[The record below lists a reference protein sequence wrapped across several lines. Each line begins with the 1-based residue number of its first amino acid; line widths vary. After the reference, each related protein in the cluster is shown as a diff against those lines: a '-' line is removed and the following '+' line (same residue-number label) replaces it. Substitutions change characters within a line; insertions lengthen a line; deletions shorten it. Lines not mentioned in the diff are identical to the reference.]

1 MKTVAVIAEY
11 NPFHKGHEHQLR
23 EIKRAFGEDTAIVAI
38 MSGNFVQR
46 GTPAILGKFDR
57 ARMAVECGV
66 SLVLEMPFPFS
77 ASSAEYFAAA
87 GVSIAND
94 LGVVD
99 VLSFGSECGDVALL
113 SDVAD
118 KIQAPEFILQLR
130 EKLRGKTEKEK
141 GYPRVLSEMLSEAYG
156 DVFPT
161 SLFLPNNILSI
172 SYISALKKLRSSIVP
187 HTILR
192 TGSDESAAD
201 EGVFAGATYLRSLLL
216 SGEREEA
223 LKHVPQNLLPLW
235 EEAYAHGLAPVS
247 DASFSTALLAHLRLS
262 DAPASTF
269 AESGGGVLSLLRKAA
284 RKAHDLDSLYE
295 IAATKKYTTARLRRA
310 TLFSYFG
317 VTPAAMKAKPL
328 YTQVLAMDQKGQKV
342 LANIRKTAHI
352 SLLTKPADLHKLS
365 LAARAQAEL
374 SYRADSVYAL
384 LSPAPQ
390 KADVF
395 LRTAPYR
402 K

>member
-11 NPFHKGHEHQLR
+11 NPFHKGHAHQLR
-23 EIKRAFGEDTAIVAI
+23 EIRKSFGENTAIVAI

-57 ARMAVECGV
+57 ARMAVACGA

-77 ASSAEYFAAA
+77 CASAEYFAAA
-87 GVSIAND
+87 GASIAND
-94 LGVVD
+94 LGAID
-99 VLSFGSECGDVALL
+99 ALSFGSECGDLSLL
-113 SDVAD
+113 CDAAEKMQSPDFTSA
-118 KIQAPEFILQLR
+118 LR
-130 EKLRGKTEKEK
+130 ERLRSKIEKEK
-141 GYPRVLSEMLSEAYG
+141 GYPRMLSELLKEQYG
-156 DVFPT
+156 EPLPFD
-161 SLFLPNNILSI
+161 LFLPNNILAI
-172 SYISALKKLRSSIVP
+172 SYISALKKLNSSVLP

-192 TGSDESAAD
+192 RGNDESAA
-201 EGVFAGATYLRSLLL
+201 ENGVYAGATHIRSLLL
-216 SGEREEA
+216 SGKEEEA
-223 LKHVPQNLLPLW
+223 LSLVPDTTLPLW
-235 EEAYAHGLAPVS
+235 WDALKCGLAPVS
-247 DASFSTALLAHLRLS
+247 DAPLAAAILSHLRLL
-262 DAPASTF
+262 DTKDTLPADC
-269 AESGGGVLSLLRKAA
+269 GGGVLSLLKRAA
-284 RKAHDLDSLYE
+284 REAVDLDSLYQA
-295 IAATKKYTTARLRRA
+295 AATKKYTQARLRRA

-317 VTPAAMKAKPL
+317 VTPAAVKAKPL

-342 LANIRKTAHI
+342 LANIRKTARI